1 MLRVSYIRFGSSR
14 KARKADLSYVRL
26 DDSVFVDFSPIYG
39 VYTCYLSCCSSGFV
53 VVSSD
58 SVEDLIFKVTSIY
71 NNIDHLHGPIKFIF
85 T

>member
-1 MLRVSYIRFGSSR
+1 MLRVSYIRFGLSR

-26 DDSVFVDFSPIYG
+26 DDSVFVDFSLIYG

-53 VVSSD
+53 VISSD

>member
-1 MLRVSYIRFGSSR
+1 M
-14 KARKADLSYVRL
+14 ARKADLSYVRL
-26 DDSVFVDFSPIYG
+26 DDSVYVDFSPIYG
-39 VYTCYLSCCSSGFV
+39 VYICYLSCCSSGYV
-53 VVSSD
+53 VISSD